1 MSLYSTKMSNI
12 LIIKHGSLGD
22 LIQANGAIED
32 IKKSYKK
39 SKVFLLTSQQYFSL
53 MNNCPYIDEVII
65 DERLP
70 RWNIFYLYNLKK
82 KLSFYNFT
90 HVFDL
95 QNSSRTK
102 FYNKY
107 ILNLSKWSS
116 TETTLDPGQSKKDF
130 DQEPVLQ
137 RMKIQLQKSGVKT
150 VNVKKSNLNWAV
162 SNIRHITKNFI
173 SKKYILIFPF
183 CSKKLVLKKWPFYSI
198 LISQLKAKY
207 NNKYDIVVAP
217 GPNEIEESKLLNVQ
231 VVLNKGKSLK
241 INELI
246 SLIKNASFIVAND
259 TGPAHICSHMNKS
272 GLVLFGSHTSAHKV
286 SIESEKFK
294 AISVKNLKL
303 LKTETVMKEIKKL
316 LN

>member
-1 MSLYSTKMSNI
+1 MSNI

-32 IKKSYKK
+32 IKKSNNK
-39 SKVFLLTSQQYFSL
+39 SNIVLLTSQQYFDF
-53 MNNCPYIDEVII
+53 MKKCPYVDEVVV

-70 RWNIFYLYNLKK
+70 RWNLLYLFRLKK
-82 KLSFYNFT
+82 KLLFYNFT
-90 HVFDL
+90 HIFDL

-102 FYNKY
+102 FYKKY

-116 TETTLDPGQSKKDF
+116 SQTTLEPGQLKSDF
-130 DQEPVLQ
+130 DKEPVLE
-137 RMKIQLQKSGVKT
+137 RMEAQLKKSGIKT
-150 VNVKKSNLNWAV
+150 ENVKKSNLNWAV
-162 SNIRHITKNFI
+162 SNIRHITKNYI

-183 CSKKLVLKKWPFYSI
+183 CSKKLVGKKWPFYSI

-207 NNKYDIVVAP
+207 NNKYDVVIAP
-217 GPNEIEESKLLNVQ
+217 GPNEIEESKSFNAQ
-231 VVLNKGKSLK
+231 VILDKGKSLK

-246 SLIKNASFIVAND
+246 SLIKDASFVVAND
-259 TGPAHICSHMNKS
+259 TGPAHISSHMNKP
-272 GLVLFGSHTSAHKV
+272 GLVLFGGHTSAHKV

-294 AISVKNLKL
+294 PISVKDLSL
-303 LKTETVMKEIKKL
+303 LKTDTVMEEIKKV

>member
-1 MSLYSTKMSNI
+1 MSNI

-32 IKKSYKK
+32 IKKSNNK
-39 SKVFLLTSQQYFSL
+39 SNIVLLTSQQYFDF
-53 MNNCPYIDEVII
+53 MKKCPYVDEVVV

-70 RWNIFYLYNLKK
+70 RWNLLYLFRLKK
-82 KLSFYNFT
+82 KLLFYNFT
-90 HVFDL
+90 HIFDL

-102 FYNKY
+102 FYKKY

-116 TETTLDPGQSKKDF
+116 SQTTLEPGQLKSDF
-130 DQEPVLQ
+130 DKEPVLE
-137 RMKIQLQKSGVKT
+137 RMEAQLKKSGIKT
-150 VNVKKSNLNWAV
+150 ENVKKSNLNWAV
-162 SNIRHITKNFI
+162 SNIRHITKNYI

-183 CSKKLVLKKWPFYSI
+183 CSKKLVGKKWPFYSI

-207 NNKYDIVVAP
+207 KNKYDVVIAP
-217 GPNEIEESKLLNVQ
+217 GPNEIEESKSFNAQ
-231 VVLNKGKSLK
+231 VILDKGKSLK

-246 SLIKNASFIVAND
+246 SLIKDASFVVAND
-259 TGPAHICSHMNKS
+259 TGPAHISSHMNKP
-272 GLVLFGSHTSAHKV
+272 GLVLFGGHTSAHKV

-294 AISVKNLKL
+294 PISVKDLSL
-303 LKTETVMKEIKKL
+303 LKTDTVMEEIKKV